1 MRSGD
6 YLSGR
11 RRRFRLLT
19 ERASVGLFGLGD
31 IRGQVRIIRD
41 ALSVDERPVVDAFVG
56 ISSALYAAQHAG
68 GATASR
74 RDLEVLDQVTS
85 VVSAVSD
92 ALAERFALPAV
103 QMAATSPVPAV
114 NAGIAVATHLW
125 KPLGLVWTAPLV
137 EPASAW
143 ALWAAETGNAKG
155 WERQIR
161 YDTPAAASRVVVDS
175 LETADKLVGG
185 STFLA
190 VAHNLERAGIERVDF
205 SWRCVLEAECAAL
218 RGERAATSFPCA
230 LGTESSIW
238 LTTPAP
244 ASQREYKTTPDKH
257 AP

>member
-1 MRSGD
+1 M
-6 YLSGR
+6 
-11 RRRFRLLT
+11 
-19 ERASVGLFGLGD
+19 
-31 IRGQVRIIRD
+31 
-41 ALSVDERPVVDAFVG
+41 
-56 ISSALYAAQHAG
+56 
-68 GATASR
+68 
-74 RDLEVLDQVTS
+74 DQVTS
-85 VVSAVSD
+85 VVSTVSD

-103 QMAATSPVPAV
+103 QMAATSPAPAEK
-114 NAGIAVATHLW
+114 AGIAMATHLW
-125 KPLGLVWTAPLV
+125 KPLGLRVTAPLV

-143 ALWAAETGNAKG
+143 ALWATETGNAKR

-161 YDTPAAASRVVVDS
+161 YDTPTPASRVVVDS
-175 LETADKLVGG
+175 LETADKLVGR

-190 VAHNLERAGIERVDF
+190 VAHNLAHAGIERVDF